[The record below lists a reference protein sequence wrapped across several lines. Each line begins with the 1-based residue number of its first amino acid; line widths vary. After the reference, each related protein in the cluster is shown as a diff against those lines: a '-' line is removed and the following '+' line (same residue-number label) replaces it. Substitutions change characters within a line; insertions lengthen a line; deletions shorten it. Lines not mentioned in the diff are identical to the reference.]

1 MHTLQHGLIAILT
14 DSCSTV
20 VPQYKKKNKFSH
32 HTQWATCDEAK
43 LQNSLRGQT
52 GAVWCNQCSEVIV
65 RAVQDQQS
73 VNFLS
78 LISVSCTLT
87 HSLDM
92 HICRLC
98 QHFFPLKLPA
108 CFLFLFFSRS
118 TSHDYNSCPPNTAG
132 EAISVKWETEKDLN
146 WKMFGRQLNGRVTCW
161 TLCTGCCW

>member
-1 MHTLQHGLIAILT
+1 MKQN
-14 DSCSTV
+14 
-20 VPQYKKKNKFSH
+20 YKIV
-32 HTQWATCDEAK
+32 
-43 LQNSLRGQT
+43 LRGQT
-52 GAVWCNQCSEVIV
+52 GAVWCNQCSDVIV

-146 WKMFGRQLNGRVTCW
+146 WKMFGRQLNGRVTCC
-161 TLCTGCCW
+161 TLCTCCCR